1 VTATTVVEL
10 LGYLASGLIVLSLV
24 MSSLLRL
31 RVINLIGATVFALY
45 GVLIGSVPVV
55 VTNGAIVVINVVYLT
70 RLLRDRSSDAYFEV
84 VPIGTREPL
93 LARFLAEHD
102 GEIRAFQPA
111 YTGLRDDHLAWFV
124 LRDAVPVGVVLG
136 RLLPFEAGA
145 GSFHLDVDHVTAPH
159 RDFSPGAVLFGH
171 GSVLQDLPAERLTSA
186 PGTAMH
192 RRYLERMGFEEDGE
206 LLSRPLR

>member
-1 VTATTVVEL
+1 MVEL

-31 RVINLIGATVFALY
+31 RVINLVGAAVFALY

-55 VTNGAIVVINVVYLT
+55 VTNGAIVVINVVYLA

-84 VPIGTREPL
+84 VPVGTQEPL

-102 GEIRAFQPA
+102 GEIRSFQPTF
-111 YTGLRDDHLAWFV
+111 TGLREDHLAWFV

-136 RLLPFEAGA
+136 RFLASEGTER
-145 GSFHLDVDHVTAPH
+145 SFHLDVDHVTAPH
-159 RDFSPGAVLFGH
+159 RDFSPGAALFGA
-171 GSVLQDLPAERLTSA
+171 GSALCELPADRLVTD
-186 PGTAMH
+186 PGAASH
-192 RRYLERMGFEEDGE
+192 RRYLERMGFEVDGGVATR
-206 LLSRPLR
+206 SLRASS